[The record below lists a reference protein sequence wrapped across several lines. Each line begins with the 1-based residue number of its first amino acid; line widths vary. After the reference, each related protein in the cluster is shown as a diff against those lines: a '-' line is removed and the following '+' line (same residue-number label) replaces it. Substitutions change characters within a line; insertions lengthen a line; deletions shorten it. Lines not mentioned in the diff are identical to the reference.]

1 MAEFV
6 NIIGS
11 ISNADTS
18 KNLVVDLD
26 GATTGTTATLSFA
39 GSASRAYAFPDAST
53 TVVGTDA
60 AQIITNKTMYAPS
73 ESGITA
79 VGTNQATAYALT
91 MASNIV
97 TSAVAGTGVKLPTVA
112 GMGRDVTVTN
122 SSAQTIF
129 VYPPTGYNIDTLAA
143 NLPVSIPAGAS
154 ATYTSVGSAK
164 YSTTVP
170 VVRVGSGTS
179 VSYSPGETV
188 ISVGTGGTLGPSNGG
203 TGSTSVPT
211 NGQILIGNGSGFTTA
226 SLGVGSGISATAGSG
241 TLSLENTGVLSV
253 NSQSGD
259 LTVSPGTNIGVVT
272 TPGTVTLNVPTGA
285 GGISGVKVNSGT
297 TLTGTIDF
305 VNGNSGTTITNV
317 GNTVAITNSGVLSI
331 NSATGPLTIA
341 AGDNMTVD
349 TALGTVTV
357 ASLTAPI
364 DNVILVQQNPQGPS
378 TQQYSSVVA
387 AIASISGATSTN
399 RYIVYIYPGVYTET
413 AISVPPFVYLIG
425 VSQEAVTLV
434 PSGLGNFI
442 NLESNSG
449 IFYLTVKDT
458 DPNEPAVQV
467 VNASAKLHCIHF
479 IDCPRAILCST
490 DASATSPSIAD
501 CESIIVHDATTYG
514 IMAQDDGDTYGS
526 QVNIQ
531 NYNSNG
537 ASANVVYLDGIF
549 SVFSLTSSIMT
560 GNNTG
565 NAVRITK
572 GNAKIQSAII
582 SNYENGILVD
592 NDASTPDLL
601 ISDIIYT
608 NCTTNINIQNALTTG
623 HADGYTQYTKT
634 VVPKSAPFFITN
646 KDQNIITVS
655 HKGADFTNISDAV
668 ASIVDNS
675 ITNRYI
681 IQVGPGI
688 YPEPQIVMKPYVS
701 IIGYYASS
709 TIIMATNPLVPLVIG
724 SYYSV
729 LDKLTL
735 TGANPFF
742 PPGVY
747 CPYLIE
753 YSGDPSG
760 NNFWINNV
768 IFNSATGLI
777 NITSTSGPVIFLCTN
792 TLINMEAI
800 FTNGI
805 NITDAGPNQY
815 PITFIIDN
823 LIWSANA
830 VGLTNFSNLLTVVS
844 TVSPATGP
852 NIFGVITNSS
862 AGQIEFPA
870 QGTGFVVEGVVFLTA
885 ETCIF
890 SGFTQ
895 AFIVNNS
902 TEETKIIV
910 TACTFNV
917 NTQDLDILNPN
928 TVGTV
933 TANID
938 IYKISIVAGS
948 QVGLNVND
956 PDGSVGFSGAI
967 YQGKNWS
974 RLTQI
979 SDQIQYSCTTGRLDG
994 QATITPTGGLG
1005 IDINAGFG
1013 YVFIGTSPDQYM
1025 KYITWGINSATL
1037 TDDALNWIYVT
1048 GLGTPAVSTAEPD
1061 NLSNIVLATAKTYG
1075 GAITYVQQIGRVIDN
1090 LATNLDSTLR
1100 NGFGCIVGS
1109 GCIGGPGSS
1118 LTDRAVAITSGS
1130 YNYSSITYN
1139 PPSEDNITMV
1149 GCCGAIE
1156 TVPFTSIPLVW
1167 DNSGTLVALSPGEWA
1182 CHALYVLTSLSGT
1195 SQYFLVFGQQ
1205 TFPSEAAASTGVL
1218 PNPPATFTGNMCS
1231 FTGVIVTAGDTA
1243 PLPLG
1248 RFRDIR
1254 PTLSFRS
1261 SGTTASSD
1269 HNSLSNLTVGNAH
1282 PQYFR
1287 VDGTSTMAGNLQLG
1301 TVNIVGA
1308 GGNLLNGVNLS
1319 AHAARHLPGGADAL
1333 TTLAPVTISTANSL
1347 GSAAAF
1353 ARSDHVHAHGSQTD
1367 PTLHAVAT
1375 TSAAGF
1381 MSAADKT
1388 KLDAAT
1394 SNQVASTL
1402 VIRDVAANFA
1412 ANNVTLGY
1420 TEIVTAASTTTL
1432 TVSSPYFLY
1441 CSGTQTQNVD
1451 LPSVLTL
1458 LVGHSFHIAN
1468 RSSQPITVRTSI
1480 GATVFVQE
1488 TMTSYVYTAINI
1500 TNNVPGSWFYENAT
1514 GSVTSVATG
1523 AGLTGGPITTTGT
1536 ISISTGGVTNA
1547 MLQNSAITVASGTGL
1562 SGGATTSLGGTV
1574 TLTNT
1579 GVLSLTANSGT
1590 ARTGAL
1596 SINNGTGITV
1606 ATPTASTLTVALANT
1621 AVTASSYGS
1630 STQTPTFTVDAQGRL
1645 TAAANV
1651 TISGT
1656 LPGGAAGGDLTGT
1669 YPNPT
1674 LTATTVTPGTYG
1686 TGTQTGTFTVDS
1698 KGRLTAA
1705 SNTAISAS
1713 TITAGTGLSGGGAVS
1728 PGGST
1733 TINLANTT
1741 VTAASYGSATQTP
1754 TFTVN
1759 AQGRL
1764 TAAANVTISGT
1775 APGGSAGGD
1784 LTGTYPNPTLTT
1796 TAVTPGTYGTGT
1808 QVSTVTVDSKGRLT
1822 SASNTS
1828 ISASTVTAGT
1838 GLSGG
1843 GAVSPGGT
1851 ITLNNTGVLSVTGT
1865 ANQITVTGTTTPT
1878 LSVPSQFVAPG
1889 TIADTSGMIY
1899 STSATVSA
1907 AGTTQGTATLLTKSY
1922 NNVTTV
1928 ATGTGVLLPVIGA
1941 TTVGYIITIVNSGAN
1956 ALSIYPNSGVSIDS
1970 LANNVAT
1977 TLQPTQT
1984 ITLQAATTAKW
1995 YSTSRAIVA
2004 GTGIAISNSGG
2015 VETITS
2021 TAIGTVTSVATG
2033 TGLTGG
2039 PITASGTISLANT
2052 AVTAG
2057 SYGSATQI
2065 PTYTVDA
2072 QGRLIAAANVTIGA
2086 VTTIAGGNTGLTP
2099 AAATSGA
2106 VTLSGTLAATNGG
2119 TGQASPTVG
2128 SLLVGNGTSAMTVL
2142 ADVATGNALL
2152 SGGVGVAPSYGKI
2165 GLTTH
2170 VSGTLPIAN
2179 GGTGATTTAGAT
2191 AALDLFTSALK
2202 GLTPASGGG
2211 TANFLRADG
2220 TWTAPPNAAPG
2231 GANTNVQYNNSG
2243 AFAGDAAFSFVSG
2256 ANPRVDILGTAAT
2269 TQLTVGG
2276 KTDTNNATLYVEIPT
2291 ISPLDGLRCYFNRGV
2306 GLSGYVTYAY
2316 DGSRPY
2322 IRLTDED
2329 DDPTMIQF
2337 STIGSGTY
2345 TVPQYSCTFGARGA
2359 LAAIQNGFSWAVGGT
2374 EISSMD
2380 SQFFSPPAGTTA
2392 DRPTPTVGMTRYNST
2407 LGRQENYVP
2416 NTWIVG
2422 TGILDK
2428 SSTATSVTGTTT
2440 ASIISYSLPGGTL
2453 GTDGIIDVAMGGNW
2467 VNTSGANRSVTIAV
2481 VYGATT
2487 LWTRTSSVTAKGTT
2501 RPWLFNLK
2509 FYPNGSTSAQKIT
2522 GQFTIG
2528 AIGSNI
2534 NTTSILV
2541 NNIIEATSAEDST
2554 VTKTLSVNIT
2564 NSGVNTTFTCNYY
2577 TLNLL

>member
-18 KNLVVDLD
+18 KNFVVDLD
-26 GATTGTTATLSFA
+26 GATTGTTATIGFS
-39 GSASRAYAFPDAST
+39 GTASRVYTLPDVST
-53 TVVGTDA
+53 EVVGTGA
-60 AQIITNKTMYAPS
+60 TQILTNKTIYNPS
-73 ESGITA
+73 ENTITA
-79 VGTNQATAYALT
+79 SGTNQGTAYALSLG
-91 MASNIV
+91 MNVI
-97 TSAVAGTGVKLPTVA
+97 TSAVAGTGVQLPTVV
-112 GMGRDVTVTN
+112 GSGRDVTVLN
-122 SSAQTIF
+122 NSAQSVL
-129 VYPPTGYNIDTLAA
+129 VYPPTGYNIDSLAA

-154 ATYTSVGSAK
+154 ATYTSTSGSK
-164 YSTTVP
+164 YSTIVP

-179 VSYSPGETV
+179 VSYSAGETV
-188 ISVGTGGTLGPSNGG
+188 ISVGTGGTLGPANGG
-203 TGSTSVPT
+203 TGSTAVPS
-211 NGQILIGNGSGFTTA
+211 NGQILIGNGTGFTTA
-226 SLGVGSGISATAGSG
+226 SIGVGSGISATAGAG
-241 TLSLENTGVLSV
+241 TLSLANTGVLSV
-253 NSQSGD
+253 NSQAGA
-259 LTVSPGTNIGVVT
+259 LTLGAGTNIGVVT
-272 TPGTVTLNVPTGA
+272 TPSTVTLNVPTGA
-285 GGISGVKVNSGT
+285 GGISGVKVNTGT
-297 TLTGTIDF
+297 TLIGTLDF
-305 VNGNSGTTITNV
+305 INGNAGTTITNA
-317 GNTVAITNSGVLSI
+317 GNQISVTNSGVLSV
-331 NSATGPLTIA
+331 NSQIGSLTIA

-364 DNVILVQQNPQGPS
+364 DNVIIVQKNPQGPG
-378 TQQYSSVVA
+378 TQQYSSVVD
-387 AIASISGATSTN
+387 AIASISGASSVN

-413 AISVPPFVYLIG
+413 QIEVPSYVYLIG

-442 NLESNSG
+442 NLLDSSG
-449 IFYLTVKDT
+449 IYYLTVSGT
-458 DPNEPAVQV
+458 DPAQPAVQIH
-467 VNASAKLHCIHF
+467 NTSAKLHCIHF
-479 IDCPRAILCST
+479 VDCPRAILCTT
-490 DASATSPSIAD
+490 DLDATEPSVVD

-514 IMAQDDGDTYGS
+514 IMVQDDGDTYGS
-526 QVNIQ
+526 VANVQ

-560 GNNTG
+560 GNSTG

-582 SNYENGILVD
+582 SNFTNGVVVD
-592 NDASTPDLL
+592 NDASTPNLL

-608 NCTTNINIQNALTTG
+608 NCTTNINIQNNLTTG

-634 VVPKSAPFFITN
+634 VVPKEAPFFITN
-646 KDQNIITVS
+646 KDQNTITVS
-655 HKGADFTNISDAV
+655 HKGADFTSIAAAV
-668 ASIVDNS
+668 DSITDNS
-675 ITNRYI
+675 VTNRYI
-681 IQVGPGI
+681 ISVGPGI
-688 YPEPQIVMKPYVS
+688 YPEPQIILKPYVS

-724 SYYSV
+724 SYYAV
-729 LDKLTL
+729 LDKITL
-735 TGANPFF
+735 TSANPFF
-742 PPGVY
+742 PPNVY

-768 IFNSATGLI
+768 IFNSSAGLI
-777 NITSTSGPVIFLCTN
+777 NITSTSGPVICLCTN

-805 NITDAGPNQY
+805 NITDAGPDQH

-823 LIWSANA
+823 LIWSAND
-830 VGLTNFSNLLTVVS
+830 VGLTNFDNLLTIVS
-844 TVSPATGP
+844 TKSPATGP
-852 NIFGVITNSS
+852 NIFGVVTNSS
-862 AGQIEFPA
+862 AGQIEFPPK
-870 QGTGFVVEGVVFLTA
+870 GTGFVVEGAVFLTA

-890 SGFTQ
+890 SAFEQ

-917 NTQDLDILNPN
+917 NTQDLDILSPN
-928 TVGTV
+928 TVGTI
-933 TANID
+933 TGNMD
-938 IYKISIVAGS
+938 IHKISIVSGS
-948 QVGLNVND
+948 QVGLSIND

-967 YQGKNWS
+967 YQGKNWE

-979 SDQIQYSCTTGRLDG
+979 SDQIQYSCTTGRIDG
-994 QATITPTGGLG
+994 QATITPTGGLD

-1013 YVFIGTSPDQYM
+1013 YVFLGPSGDKYM
-1025 KYITWGINSATL
+1025 KYITWGVNSETL
-1037 TDDALNWIYVT
+1037 TDNALNWIYVT
-1048 GLGTPAVSTAEPD
+1048 GLGAPAVSTAEPD
-1061 NLSNIVLATAKTYG
+1061 NLQNIVLATAKTYG
-1075 GAITYVQQIGRVIDN
+1075 GAITYIQQIGRVVDN
-1090 LATNLDSTLR
+1090 LATNIDSTLR

-1167 DNSGTLVALSPGEWA
+1167 DNSGSLVALTAGQWA
-1182 CHALYVLTSLSGT
+1182 CHALYVLTSLAGT

-1243 PLPLG
+1243 PLALG

-1287 VDGTSTMAGNLQLG
+1287 VDGTSTMAGTLQLG
-1301 TVNIVGA
+1301 TNNIVGF

-1367 PTLHAVAT
+1367 PTLHASAT
-1375 TSAAGF
+1375 TIASGF

-1388 KLDAAT
+1388 KLDASTSAAT
-1394 SNQVASTL
+1394 ASTI
-1402 VIRDVAANFA
+1402 VQRDAVANFA
-1412 ANNVTLGY
+1412 ANNVIQNL
-1420 TEIVTAASTTTL
+1420 TEIVTAAGTTTL
-1432 TVSSPYFLY
+1432 TVGSPYFLY
-1441 CSGTQTQNVD
+1441 LTGTQTQNVD

-1458 LVGHSFHIAN
+1458 LMGHSFHIAN
-1468 RSSQPITVRTSI
+1468 RSSAAITVRTSA
-1480 GATVFVQE
+1480 GATVLVQE
-1488 TMTSYVYTAINI
+1488 ALTSYVYTAINI
-1500 TNNVPGSWFYENAT
+1500 LNNVPSSWFYENAT

-1536 ISISTGGVTNA
+1536 VSIATGGVTNA
-1547 MLQNSAITVASGTGL
+1547 MLQNSSITVSSGTGL

-1596 SINNGTGITV
+1596 SINNGTGVVV

-1621 AVTASSYGS
+1621 AVTPASYGS
-1630 STQTPTFTVDAQGRL
+1630 ATQTGTFTVDAQGRL

-1656 LPGGAAGGDLTGT
+1656 SPGGSAGGDLTGT

-1674 LTATTVTPGTYG
+1674 LAATAVVAGTYG
-1686 TGTQTGTFTVDS
+1686 TTTQVPTVTVDS

-1705 SNTAISAS
+1705 ANTAIAAS

-1733 TINLANTT
+1733 TLNIANTT
-1741 VTAASYGSATQTP
+1741 VTAASYGSATQVP
-1754 TFTVN
+1754 SFTVN
-1759 AQGRL
+1759 ARGQL

-1775 APGGSAGGD
+1775 TPGGAAGGD
-1784 LTGTYPNPTLTT
+1784 LTGTYPNPTLAA
-1796 TAVTPGTYGTGT
+1796 TAVTAASYGSGT
-1808 QVSTVTVDSKGRLT
+1808 QVATFTVDTKGRLT
-1822 SASNTS
+1822 AAANTA
-1828 ISASTVTAGT
+1828 ISATTITAGT
-1838 GLSGG
+1838 GMSGG
-1843 GAVSPGGT
+1843 GTVSPGGSV
-1851 ITLNNTGVLSVTGT
+1851 TLNNTGVLSVTGT
-1865 ANQITVTGTTTPT
+1865 ANQITVVGTTTPT
-1878 LSVPSQFVAPG
+1878 LSTPSQFIAPG
-1889 TIADTSGMIY
+1889 TIQDTSGLLY
-1899 STSATVSA
+1899 STSPAVSA
-1907 AGTTQGTATLLTKSY
+1907 AGATQGTATLLTKSY

-1928 ATGTGVLLPVIGA
+1928 AAATGVLLPAIGA
-1941 TTVGYIITIVNSGAN
+1941 ATVGYIITIVNSGAN
-1956 ALSIYPNSGVSIDS
+1956 PLNIYPNSGASIDA

-1977 TLQPTQT
+1977 TLATT
-1984 ITLQAATTAKW
+1984 ASITLQAATTTKW
-1995 YSTSRAIVA
+1995 YSTSRATVA
-2004 GTGIAISNSGG
+2004 GTGIAISNNGG

-2021 TAIGTVTSVATG
+2021 TVSGTVTSVGTG

-2039 PITASGTISLANT
+2039 PITSSGTISLANT

-2057 SYGSATQI
+2057 AYGSATQV
-2065 PTYTVDA
+2065 PSFTVDA
-2072 QGRLIAAANVTIGA
+2072 QGRLTAAANVTITS
-2086 VTTIAGGNTGLTP
+2086 VTTLSGGTTGLTP
-2099 AAATSGA
+2099 NTPTSGA
-2106 VTLSGTLAATNGG
+2106 VTLAGTLASTNGG
-2119 TGQASPTVG
+2119 TGQVSPTAG
-2128 SLLVGNGTSAMTVL
+2128 SLLIGNGASAMTVL
-2142 ADVATGNALL
+2142 PDVATGNALL
-2152 SGGVGVAPSYGKI
+2152 SGGVGVAPAYGKI

-2179 GGTGATTTAGAT
+2179 GGTGATTAAGAT
-2191 AALDLFTSALK
+2191 AALDIFTSVLK

-2211 TANFLRADG
+2211 TTNFLRADG
-2220 TWTAPPNAAPG
+2220 SWNAPPNASPG
-2231 GANTNVQYNNSG
+2231 GVDTNVQYNNGGS
-2243 AFAGDAAFSFVSG
+2243 FAGDNAFCFVNG
-2256 ANPRVDILGTAAT
+2256 KFPRVNILGADAT

-2276 KTDTNNATLYVEIPT
+2276 QTDTNDATLYVEIPT
-2291 ISPLDGLRCYFNRGV
+2291 TSPNDGLRCYFNRGP
-2306 GLSGYVTYAY
+2306 GNSGYITYAY

-2329 DDPTMIQF
+2329 DDPTFINF
-2337 STIGSGTY
+2337 STISGGTY
-2345 TVPQYSCTFGARGA
+2345 AVPQYSCTFGARGS
-2359 LAAIQNGFSWAVGGT
+2359 LANIENGFSWGIDGNEVA
-2374 EISSMD
+2374 SMD
-2380 SQFFSPPAGTTA
+2380 TQYFLGPSGSTA
-2392 DRPTPTVGMTRYNST
+2392 SRPTPAAGMTRYNTT
-2407 LGRQENYVP
+2407 LSRQENYVP
-2416 NTWIVG
+2416 NTWIATSGV
-2422 TGILDK
+2422 LDK
-2428 SSTATSVTGTTT
+2428 SVTAVAVTS
-2440 ASIISYSLPGGTL
+2440 ASATQIINYSLPGGTL
-2453 GTDGIIDVAMGGNW
+2453 GTGIIDIEMGGTW
-2467 VNTSGANRSVTIAV
+2467 VNTSGANRSVTFAV
-2481 VYGATT
+2481 AYGATT
-2487 LWTRTSSVTAKGTT
+2487 LWTRTSSVTATATT
-2501 RPWLFNLK
+2501 RPWIFNFK
-2509 FYPNGSTSAQKIT
+2509 FYPNGGTSAQKIT

-2528 AIGSNI
+2528 AVGSNI
-2534 NTTSILV
+2534 NTTAILV

-2554 VTKTLSVNIT
+2554 VTKSIVVTIT
-2564 NSGVNTTFTCNYY
+2564 NSGTGVTFTRNYY
-2577 TLNLL
+2577 TITLI